1 MRLLKKT
8 DAGTDIKGNIA
19 PDKFHLH
26 FHGMIMRAV
35 KNGYFFQRI
44 TATNQFRNPLRHK
57 IRLFHNVLR
66 RKP

>member
-1 MRLLKKT
+1 MPERN
-8 DAGTDIKGNIA
+8 IKRNIA

-35 KNGYFFQRI
+35 KNGYFLQRH
-44 TATNQFRNPLRHK
+44 TAANQFRNPLRHK
-57 IRLFHNVLR
+57 NPPVSARFE